1 MQPDW
6 RIYYDDG
13 STFDSTQGEPYEAPS
28 TGFIVSVG
36 YDENG
41 DRYLMHGWDH
51 YCYDKKSRQ
60 WWGMDLMGVFDRLR
74 RNVLYA
80 YKEGRT
86 VTKSEWDAIM
96 EQAHRDPDFPFGVK
110 RK

>member
-1 MQPDW
+1 MKTEW
-6 RIYYDDG
+6 RIYYADG
-13 STFDSTQGEPYEAPS
+13 STFDSTEGEPHEAPS
-28 TGFIVSVG
+28 VGFIVSVG

-51 YCYDKKSRQ
+51 YCYDKASSQ

-86 VTKSEWDAIM
+86 VTKKEWAAIT
-96 EQAHRDPDFPFGVK
+96 ERAHQDRDFPFGVK